1 MPKLVYRTKKIKFWT
16 NSHISYTAWSVLF
29 LTFRQCQWYVD
40 MGNKDGTYQKGSGLV
55 NNKSHWN
62 KIDGG
67 HALSMPKLVYRT
79 KKKMSMVWRLGN

>member
-1 MPKLVYRTKKIKFWT
+1 
-16 NSHISYTAWSVLF
+16 
-29 LTFRQCQWYVD
+29 

-79 KKKMSMVWRLGN
+79 KKNVNGMKTWELKSRQTYEE

>member
-1 MPKLVYRTKKIKFWT
+1 
-16 NSHISYTAWSVLF
+16 
-29 LTFRQCQWYVD
+29 

-79 KKKMSMVWRLGN
+79 KKNVNGMKTWELKSRQL